1 MSLLR
6 RFGVL
11 GKLGVAASLW
21 LTALAGCSTEAGRDD
36 IGGGSGGGPDGE
48 NQGGGEAVCASSQ
61 PGDPLLR
68 RLTVR
73 EFEATLAEAF
83 PEVAGSWTSS
93 LSSDPI
99 SHYGY
104 DNAAERLLVSKQ
116 KAREIDGT
124 AASLAS
130 AVSDAVTQLLPCAA
144 SSPDRACAEAFL
156 DKYGKRLFR
165 RPLQATDKGKLL
177 GFFDEALAKTDFAEA
192 IGWLTRALVHSPHT
206 VYRSEIGVL
215 ADGERKLTQ
224 HEVASALAYTFGGG
238 PPSDALLARA
248 DAGEL
253 SSPEVLVQVARDL
266 IATPKGRENLHHLFG
281 SWLGYSRVT
290 SLTKTNVPG
299 FDAVRA
305 DMREETRRF
314 IELVVFDNGGGLVE
328 LLTSPVTTP
337 SQALAQFYGFPAPSA
352 DFQSI
357 ERPETGGIGILAQ
370 GSVLA
375 TMASPDGSSPTKRGL
390 LVMENFLCRTPPE
403 VPADVPLLPEPQ
415 VGQVT
420 TRQRYEEV
428 HSVGGCKNCHRM
440 FDPIGF
446 GFEHFDEVGRYR
458 ADEGGLTIDA
468 SGEVPGSFTFSGQ
481 RELAELLALEEE
493 MQTCVSARVKA
504 YAFGTEGAC
513 LGETQ
518 RVAFMNGAIG
528 FVDYIASLA
537 AEPHFVRRKP
547 Q

>member
-1 MSLLR
+1 MIAKRRSALGTFALTASLLAGA
-6 RFGVL
+6 FI
-11 GKLGVAASLW
+11 
-21 LTALAGCSTEAGRDD
+21 GCSPEAGRDEV
-36 IGGGSGGGPDGE
+36 GGSGGSGS
-48 NQGGGEAVCASSQ
+48 GGGDNEGDGVGVCSASQ
-61 PGDPLLR
+61 PGEPLLR

-73 EFEATLAEAF
+73 EFEATLTDAF
-83 PEVAGSWTSS
+83 PEVAGAWTSS

-104 DNAAERLLVSKQ
+104 DNAADRLLVGKQ

-124 AASLAS
+124 AASLAG
-130 AVSDAVTQLLPCAA
+130 AVTGALDQLLPCAA
-144 SSPDRACAEAFL
+144 SSADRACAETFV

-165 RPLQATDKGKLL
+165 RPLDADDKEKLL
-177 GFFDEALAKTDFAEA
+177 GFFDEAVAKTDFAEA
-192 IGWLTRALVHSPHT
+192 IGWVTRALVHSPHT
-206 VYRSEIGVL
+206 VYRSEIGAL
-215 ADGERKLTQ
+215 AEGERRLTQ
-224 HEVASALAYTFGGG
+224 HEVAAALSYTFGGTT
-238 PPSDALLARA
+238 PSDDLLARA

-253 SSPEVLVQVARDL
+253 DSPEVLVQVAREL
-266 IATPKGRENLHHLFG
+266 IATPRGRENLHHLFG
-281 SWLGYSRVT
+281 SWLGYARVT
-290 SLTKTNVPG
+290 SLTKTNVPE

-314 IELVVFDNGGGLVE
+314 LDLVVFDGGGGLVD

-337 SQALAQFYGFPAPSA
+337 SQALAQFYGFPAPGA
-352 DFQSI
+352 DYESV
-357 ERPETGGIGILAQ
+357 ERPETGGIGVLAQ

-415 VGQVT
+415 TGQIT

-428 HSVGGCKNCHRM
+428 HSAGPCNNCHRM

-468 SGEVPGSFTFSGQ
+468 SGEVPESFTFTGQ
-481 RELAELLALEEE
+481 TELAELLAQEEE
-493 MQTCVSARVKA
+493 MQACVSARVKA
-504 YAFGTEGAC
+504 FAFGTESAC
-513 LGETQ
+513 LGETE
-518 RVAFMNGAIG
+518 RAAFMSGAIG

-547 Q
+547 E

>member
-48 NQGGGEAVCASSQ
+48 NPGGGEAVCASSQ

-328 LLTSPVTTP
+328 LLTS
-337 SQALAQFYGFPAPSA
+337 Q
-352 DFQSI
+352 
-357 ERPETGGIGILAQ
+357 IG
-370 GSVLA
+370 
-375 TMASPDGSSPTKRGL
+375 
-390 LVMENFLCRTPPE
+390 
-403 VPADVPLLPEPQ
+403 
-415 VGQVT
+415 
-420 TRQRYEEV
+420 
-428 HSVGGCKNCHRM
+428 
-440 FDPIGF
+440 
-446 GFEHFDEVGRYR
+446 R
-458 ADEGGLTIDA
+458 AH
-468 SGEVPGSFTFSGQ
+468 V
-481 RELAELLALEEE
+481 
-493 MQTCVSARVKA
+493 
-504 YAFGTEGAC
+504 
-513 LGETQ
+513 
-518 RVAFMNGAIG
+518 
-528 FVDYIASLA
+528 
-537 AEPHFVRRKP
+537 
-547 Q
+547 